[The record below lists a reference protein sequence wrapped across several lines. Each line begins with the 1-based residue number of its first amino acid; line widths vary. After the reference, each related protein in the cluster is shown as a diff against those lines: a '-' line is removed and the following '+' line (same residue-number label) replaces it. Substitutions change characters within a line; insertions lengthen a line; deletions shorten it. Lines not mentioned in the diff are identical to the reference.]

1 MRLRLI
7 SLFTAIIVF
16 EMQVVLLDLLSK
28 AENMPVSLNPLNA
41 ISAVGFVLGWTTGL
55 NTVMALITAAFALLL
70 IPIGVYC
77 LCHAWL
83 RQRRR

>member
-28 AENMPVSLNPLNA
+28 AENMPVSFNPLNA
-41 ISAVGFVLGWTTGL
+41 ISAVGFVLGWTAGL
-55 NTVMALITAAFALLL
+55 NTVMALITAAVALLL
-70 IPIGVYC
+70 IPVGVYC

>member
-28 AENMPVSLNPLNA
+28 AENMPVSFNPLNA

-55 NTVMALITAAFALLL
+55 NHRDGADHSGSCSFTYPRWRLLSL
-70 IPIGVYC
+70 PC
-77 LCHAWL
+77 LA
-83 RQRRR
+83 